1 MNLRWTLRLITR
13 RPCVAV
19 LACLLNG
26 IAPAHAGR
34 PLNTDDAGVADAGS
48 CQIESWLELQPRTP
62 GPRQPQGLVFAP
74 ACGVAP
80 GWELE
85 LGYARQG
92 QQDSPSLSQ
101 GNMGLKLAPDAWQFK
116 TALGE
121 LNLGLRWASNHEQAP
136 AQSWRQTQYSMTALA
151 SLALDP
157 TWTLHANLGVA
168 RLRDTKSSAT
178 VMNWAAVWSPSERG
192 LLFIEMQ
199 TNNRNEAMGPNS
211 YGLGGRYWLKRDQLG
226 LDLSANREDRTG
238 SRVLWTVGLGW
249 YGIGL

>member
-1 MNLRWTLRLITR
+1 MNLRRNLRLLTLR
-13 RPCVAV
+13 PWVAA

-26 IAPAHAGR
+26 LAPAQAGR
-34 PLNTDDAGVADAGS
+34 PLATDDAGVADAGS

-62 GPRQPQGLVFAP
+62 SPRQPQGLVFAP

-92 QQDSPSLSQ
+92 QQDSPSLNQ
-101 GNMGLKLAPDAWQFK
+101 GNLGVKLAPDAWQLN

-136 AQSWRQTQYSMTALA
+136 AQRWRQTQYSLTGLA
-151 SLALDP
+151 SLSINPA
-157 TWTLHANLGVA
+157 WTLHANLGVA
-168 RLRDTKSSAT
+168 RLRDASSTAT
-178 VMNWAAVWSPSERG
+178 LINAATVWSPSERG
-192 LLFIEMQ
+192 LLFIEVQ

-211 YGLGGRYWLKRDQLG
+211 YGLGGRYWLKKDQLG
-226 LDLSANREDRTG
+226 LDLSANREDRAG
-238 SRVLWTVGLGW
+238 SRVLWTLGLAW